1 MKSKS
6 GKSLETRGKFANFLG
21 VSKSRRGFQA
31 DENAM
36 KIPTNLG
43 TQYRNT
49 LHSLAVSVIL
59 FIRLTCFCFSYFAS
73 CCLAGPLRVVSRA
86 NGHFPDARL

>member
-49 LHSLAVSVIL
+49 
-59 FIRLTCFCFSYFAS
+59 
-73 CCLAGPLRVVSRA
+73 
-86 NGHFPDARL
+86 